1 MHKKFNIQFLISYL
15 GLVPYFFLIIDKYF
29 FFQIKEDFFD
39 NFLIYYTLIIFVF
52 IGSTN
57 WNLDVKIKYHIAVY
71 GFIPS
76 LISVVIIILNLLEF
90 NTFIT
95 IFLLIFLICSQLILD
110 YFIIYSHRN
119 NKKPYYLL
127 RLPLT
132 IIIVIIL
139 AIAIF

>member
-1 MHKKFNIQFLISYL
+1 MHQKFNIQFLISYL

-76 LISVVIIILNLLEF
+76 LISIVIIILNLLEF

-95 IFLLIFLICSQLILD
+95 ILLLIFLICSQLIFD
-110 YFIIYSHRN
+110 YFLIYSHRN
-119 NKKPYYLL
+119 NKKPYYFL

>member
-1 MHKKFNIQFLISYL
+1 MHQKFNIQFLISYL

>member
-1 MHKKFNIQFLISYL
+1 MHQKFNIQFLISYL

-90 NTFIT
+90 STFIT